1 MIEYFDFLASMDPC
15 RMKATRGTK
24 EGADQA
30 YKITFC
36 VPDQYYWV
44 CVYTLLLIFVFAN
57 LQQKFS
63 DKYLIFFVYRTLLI
77 GKNTSILVYRIKNF
91 AYVKLRLMEKN
102 PQNPPD
108 PICPCP
114 GLPTNITKTRIPY
127 LWNEV
132 LCLK

>member
-1 MIEYFDFLASMDPC
+1 MIDYFDFLASMDPC

-30 YKITFC
+30 YKISFC

-63 DKYLIFFVYRTLLI
+63 DKYMIFFVYRTLLI

-91 AYVKLRLMEKN
+91 AYVKLRLMEKKTLRIRLTRSA
-102 PQNPPD
+102 PARVCL
-108 PICPCP
+108 PI
-114 GLPTNITKTRIPY
+114 LPRLVFHTSETRFY
-127 LWNEV
+127 V
-132 LCLK
+132 